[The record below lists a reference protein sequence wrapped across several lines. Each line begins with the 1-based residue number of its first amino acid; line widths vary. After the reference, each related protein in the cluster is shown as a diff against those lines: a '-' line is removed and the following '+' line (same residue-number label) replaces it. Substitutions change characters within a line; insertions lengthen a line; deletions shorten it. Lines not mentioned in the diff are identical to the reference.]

1 MRDIENDTKRR
12 ERGGGD
18 GRRVAEVRQYQT
30 RPRNFG
36 VRWVRIEKRK
46 IKTKMTK
53 KLLKT
58 GVM

>member
-1 MRDIENDTKRR
+1 MREIENDDTKRR
-12 ERGGGD
+12 EGD
-18 GRRVAEVRQYQT
+18 GRRVVEVRQFQT

-36 VRWVRIEKRK
+36 VRWFRIGKRK
-46 IKTKMTK
+46 RKTKITK

>member
-1 MRDIENDTKRR
+1 MREIENDTKRR
-12 ERGGGD
+12 EGD
-18 GRRVAEVRQYQT
+18 GRRVEVRQYQT

-36 VRWVRIEKRK
+36 VRWFLIGKRK
-46 IKTKMTK
+46 RKTKITK